1 MDEYSVALGKI
12 LRWIR
17 LAIMVRTEDMK
28 VRLAQNKKLREERQE
43 ALDKE
48 KERME
53 KRNTEFEAAKQ
64 AWDDKEAENK
74 TKKEDDAEASPYE
87 ALDFDDEEFYAK
99 FDEENLP
106 IEIPEEVE
114 DDIDN
119 DFNIEIP
126 VTPAEE

>member
-1 MDEYSVALGKI
+1 
-12 LRWIR
+12 
-17 LAIMVRTEDMK
+17 MK

-126 VTPAEE
+126 ETPAEE